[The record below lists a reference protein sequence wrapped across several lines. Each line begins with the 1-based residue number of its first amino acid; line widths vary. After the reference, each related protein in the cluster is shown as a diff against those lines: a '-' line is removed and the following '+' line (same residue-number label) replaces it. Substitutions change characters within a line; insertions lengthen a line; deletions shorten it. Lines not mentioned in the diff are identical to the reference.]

1 MALKLLCVFGTRPE
15 AIKLAP
21 ALKALRARP
30 EQFSCRV
37 CVTGQHREL
46 LQPLLRLFHIRP
58 DYDLKLMQPGQSL
71 QHVAAGVVQGLEPIL
86 AQGKPDW
93 VLVQGDTT
101 TTLAAALAATYA
113 HAPVAHV
120 EAGLRSGNLRQP
132 FPEEINRRLPREDY
146 PHHRRGRLHRVKSV
160 PSSARCQCRPGGLA

>member
-1 MALKLLCVFGTRPE
+1 MALKLLCVLGTRPE

-21 ALKALRARP
+21 VLKALRARP
-30 EQFSCRV
+30 DQFACRV

-86 AQGKPDW
+86 AQEKPDW
-93 VLVQGDTT
+93 VLV
-101 TTLAAALAATYA
+101 
-113 HAPVAHV
+113 
-120 EAGLRSGNLRQP
+120 
-132 FPEEINRRLPREDY
+132 
-146 PHHRRGRLHRVKSV
+146 
-160 PSSARCQCRPGGLA
+160 PSR